1 MEHGARRLGRPG
13 AAPLVADP
21 VREAHARRRTALT
34 LISVADY
41 ATAERIWGGQAWGM
55 ACELDVTLQVL
66 DDFRRILHDRG

>member
-1 MEHGARRLGRPG
+1 M
-13 AAPLVADP
+13 
-21 VREAHARRRTALT
+21 REAHARRRTALT